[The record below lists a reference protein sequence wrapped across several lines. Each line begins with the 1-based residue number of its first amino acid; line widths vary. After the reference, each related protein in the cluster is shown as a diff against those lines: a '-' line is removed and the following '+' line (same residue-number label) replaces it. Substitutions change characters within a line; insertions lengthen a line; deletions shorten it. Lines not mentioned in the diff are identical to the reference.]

1 MTPVEPPGGERRASD
16 RQTPSYTLPEI
27 DDLRI
32 TRVHFRE
39 ELMFCLLSDG
49 NRVCV
54 PLSILPA
61 LLEPRK
67 HRYQWQIA
75 DDGRSVLWYKSGV
88 GLPSERLSLEAI
100 LSHPEAQIT
109 LG

>member
-1 MTPVEPPGGERRASD
+1 MNRVEPPGGERRASE
-16 RQTPSYTLPEI
+16 RRAPSYTPQEI

-49 NRVCV
+49 NRICV
-54 PLSILPA
+54 PLTIVPA
-61 LLEPRK
+61 LLEPQR

-75 DDGRSVLWYKSGV
+75 DDGRSVLWYKSGM
-88 GLPSERLSLEAI
+88 GLPSERLNLAAI
-100 LSHPEAQIT
+100 LAHPEAQLT
-109 LG
+109 FG